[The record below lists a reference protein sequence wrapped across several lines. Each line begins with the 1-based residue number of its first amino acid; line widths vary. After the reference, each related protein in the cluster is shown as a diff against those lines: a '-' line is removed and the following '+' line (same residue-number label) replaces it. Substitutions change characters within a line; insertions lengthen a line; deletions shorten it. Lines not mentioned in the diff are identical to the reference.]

1 MSTAG
6 PRHRA
11 FARREERAAICL
23 RLIFQ
28 FWQQGD
34 EREGQHR
41 ADAWHRSEQ
50 LVGLSE
56 SSIGG
61 DHLGQALVE
70 EADIGL
76 QSDQAAFAE
85 PPEHGIFEMG
95 GLVLDGDM
103 LVTQLSPH
111 GDDLGEPFDRVVPLH
126 NSCRHDGDVLRDQ
139 SCIEAIVL
147 GQHAAGRANCRS
159 LFGLIRRM
167 TRRPRAGPGWYR
179 ARNHRSARG
188 RLRDRERAQ
197 PCDQFSPTGGIVAH
211 RRASPRAAPR
221 RPAILRHVEAP
232 IGEHCHLRIPFLLM
246 RARAR
251 ATVRVWRSDGAPS
264 SFAD

>member
-1 MSTAG
+1 MSNCVVG
-6 PRHRA
+6 SGGSRLPRGIIAEHGVEGSDHFSHDGDDDDLGFFVGVGEAIGEGLKSGIVSACAEGCHVEDITDRHPTTVDTSVSSELA
-11 FARREERAAICL
+11 TVEVIWCETDEGGDLLAAHL
-23 RLIFQ
+23 PE

-50 LVGLSE
+50 LIGLSE

-95 GLVLDGDM
+95 RLVLDGDM

-111 GDDLGEPFDRVVPLH
+111 GHDLGEPFDRVVPLAQL
-126 NSCRHDGDVLRDQ
+126 V
-139 SCIEAIVL
+139 
-147 GQHAAGRANCRS
+147 
-159 LFGLIRRM
+159 
-167 TRRPRAGPGWYR
+167 
-179 ARNHRSARG
+179 SA
-188 RLRDRERAQ
+188 
-197 PCDQFSPTGGIVAH
+197 
-211 RRASPRAAPR
+211 
-221 RPAILRHVEAP
+221 
-232 IGEHCHLRIPFLLM
+232 
-246 RARAR
+246 
-251 ATVRVWRSDGAPS
+251 
-264 SFAD
+264 